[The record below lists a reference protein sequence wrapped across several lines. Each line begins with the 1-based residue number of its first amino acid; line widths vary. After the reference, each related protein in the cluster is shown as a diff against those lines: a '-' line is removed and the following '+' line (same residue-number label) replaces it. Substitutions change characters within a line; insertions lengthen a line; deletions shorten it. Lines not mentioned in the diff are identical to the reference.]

1 MNYLKQS
8 KGSNRN
14 STSTPLRM
22 KIILGV
28 ILVLFLLLIG
38 QLAYLQLFYGGRFQ
52 AEVQQT
58 DQKIVSN
65 NVPRGVMYDSSGK
78 ILVGNKANN
87 AITYTKNSSITSS
100 QIYKVSN
107 HLSQYITLDD
117 EKPTK
122 RQLYDY
128 YLANSK
134 ISEKETAKLPKSER
148 YDSNGD
154 ALSSSQIYN
163 NVLKRVEKQNIQK
176 NSCFNF

>member
-28 ILVLFLLLIG
+28 ILVLFC

-78 ILVGNKANN
+78 VLVGNKANN

-100 QIYKVSN
+100 QIYKISN
-107 HLSQYITLDD
+107 RLSQYITLD
-117 EKPTK
+117 EEPTQ

-134 ISEKETAKLPKSER
+134 AASI
-148 YDSNGD
+148 
-154 ALSSSQIYN
+154 
-163 NVLKRVEKQNIQK
+163 
-176 NSCFNF
+176 

>member
-1 MNYLKQS
+1 
-8 KGSNRN
+8 
-14 STSTPLRM
+14 M

-78 ILVGNKANN
+78 VLVGNKANN

-100 QIYKVSN
+100 QIYKISA
-107 HLSQYITLDD
+107 
-117 EKPTK
+117 
-122 RQLYDY
+122 
-128 YLANSK
+128 YLLRRSAPGKALFRVRSSAR
-134 ISEKETAKLPKSER
+134 ILPCS
-148 YDSNGD
+148 
-154 ALSSSQIYN
+154 
-163 NVLKRVEKQNIQK
+163 
-176 NSCFNF
+176 

>member
-1 MNYLKQS
+1 
-8 KGSNRN
+8 
-14 STSTPLRM
+14 M

-78 ILVGNKANN
+78 VLVGNKANN

-100 QIYKVSN
+100 QIYKISN
-107 HLSQYITLDD
+107 SLSQYITLDD
-117 EKPTK
+117 EEP
-122 RQLYDY
+122 
-128 YLANSK
+128 
-134 ISEKETAKLPKSER
+134 I
-148 YDSNGD
+148 
-154 ALSSSQIYN
+154 
-163 NVLKRVEKQNIQK
+163 
-176 NSCFNF
+176 

>member
-14 STSTPLRM
+14 STSTPQRM

-65 NVPRGVMYDSSGK
+65 NV
-78 ILVGNKANN
+78 
-87 AITYTKNSSITSS
+87 
-100 QIYKVSN
+100 
-107 HLSQYITLDD
+107 
-117 EKPTK
+117 
-122 RQLYDY
+122 
-128 YLANSK
+128 
-134 ISEKETAKLPKSER
+134 
-148 YDSNGD
+148 
-154 ALSSSQIYN
+154 
-163 NVLKRVEKQNIQK
+163 
-176 NSCFNF
+176 

>member
-87 AITYTKNSSITSS
+87 AITYTK
-100 QIYKVSN
+100 K
-107 HLSQYITLDD
+107 
-117 EKPTK
+117 
-122 RQLYDY
+122 
-128 YLANSK
+128 
-134 ISEKETAKLPKSER
+134 
-148 YDSNGD
+148 
-154 ALSSSQIYN
+154 
-163 NVLKRVEKQNIQK
+163 
-176 NSCFNF
+176 F